1 MSGSSETSKGT
12 DRRIGLTPER
22 VVEVAMEL
30 SRGGGLSSWTV
41 RDLADALDVAPSVI
55 YHHVGGRDLIIRGVV
70 ERVLQGMTPPDPA
83 LDWQA
88 WFRAF
93 LYDGRPA
100 IDPYPGVAKWLI
112 MHGPTF
118 PSIRG
123 FFDAGISTL
132 ERAGFPQPALVYALL
147 VNTAMLTITMSDDRL
162 ESGDDGPRD
171 HASMLRDFSAMN
183 VESSG
188 ISRMIREVLGPLAED
203 PTRAGE
209 AVNDAYYH
217 LLVETLLT
225 GLAARLP

>member
-1 MSGSSETSKGT
+1 M
-12 DRRIGLTPER
+12 
-22 VVEVAMEL
+22 
-30 SRGGGLSSWTV
+30 
-41 RDLADALDVAPSVI
+41 
-55 YHHVGGRDLIIRGVV
+55 
-70 ERVLQGMTPPDPA
+70 LQGAAPPDPA

-188 ISRMIREVLGPLAED
+188 ISRMIRGSSDHSLRTRLGPAKPSMTPITTCSWRPCSPDLLRDFRKSA
-203 PTRAGE
+203 RAP
-209 AVNDAYYH
+209 
-217 LLVETLLT
+217 LTLS
-225 GLAARLP
+225 A

>member
-1 MSGSSETSKGT
+1 MSGSNETSKGP
-12 DRRIGLTPER
+12 DRRLGLTPER
-22 VVEVAMEL
+22 VVEVAMRL
-30 SRGGGLSSWTV
+30 SRGSGLNSWTV
-41 RDLADALDVAPSVI
+41 RDLADALDIAPSVI
-55 YHHVGGRDLIIRGVV
+55 YHHVGGRDLVIRKVV
-70 ERVLQGMTPPDPA
+70 ERVLQSLTPPDPC
-83 LDWQA
+83 LEWQE

-100 IDPYPGVAKWLI
+100 IAPYPGVAKWLV

-118 PSIRG
+118 PSIQG

-171 HASMLRDFSAMN
+171 HASMLRAFSAMG

-188 ISRMIREVLGPLAED
+188 IDRMIGEVLGPLAKD
-203 PTRAGE
+203 PGRAGE

-217 LLVETLLT
+217 LLVESLLT
-225 GLAARLP
+225 GLAAQLP